1 MVKNNVVVTS
11 NGNNNVLITDPYMQE
26 LRNWNIKPKKE
37 RKHNWKLQEKRRAG
51 NFYYHSFPI
60 SVRTKPTAHKQFCA
74 LCSSQFEKGERQIV
88 SHSGLRGISLVK
100 GSRAVGRTQAQIY
113 TRGTSA
119 PMKIEPRKVYTHPA
133 CFACFI
139 NYLAREANLPELR
152 TMNHCDECKNRFK
165 CWTEVPETPWQ
176 QAHFT

>member
-11 NGNNNVLITDPYMQE
+11 NGNNNVLITDPYMQD
-26 LRNWNIKPKKE
+26 WDIKPKKKGV
-37 RKHNWKLQEKRRAG
+37 KHNYNLVEKRRADSVS
-51 NFYYHSFPI
+51 YTPFPI
-60 SVRTKPTAHKQFCA
+60 SVRTKPTNHIQRCA
-74 LCSSQFEKGERQIV
+74 LCSSQFEKGERQII
-88 SHSGLRGISLVK
+88 SHSGLRTISLVK
-100 GSRAVGRTQAQIY
+100 GSRNVGQAQSQTY
-113 TRGTSA
+113 TPATS

-139 NYLAREANLPELR
+139 NYLASEANLPELR

-165 CWTEVPETPWQ
+165 CWTEIPDAPWQ